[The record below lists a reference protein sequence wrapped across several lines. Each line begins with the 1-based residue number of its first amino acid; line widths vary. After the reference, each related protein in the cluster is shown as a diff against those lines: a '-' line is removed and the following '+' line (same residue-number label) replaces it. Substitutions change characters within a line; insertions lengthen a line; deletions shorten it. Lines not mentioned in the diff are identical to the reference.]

1 MSTTDNETLSKV
13 DQLKVEISPFSA
25 WMVGVGCLIGSMA
38 WLIHPAMLARGG
50 VIATLLAWLIAAIV
64 TLPLA
69 LILMELSSMFPS
81 AGGPYI
87 YKYYALKR
95 LIPHEGELV
104 GFLCGWLFWIS
115 NTVGLA
121 CIANGVCNLTS
132 LLLYGGAQLSPIW
145 FGPVVIICFFGSI
158 TLLNLLP
165 AGKATRLNDV
175 FTLIKLLMAIGFV
188 GLVFVKAQHP
198 VENFLLNADL
208 KALTLESLSQ
218 KLASISMLA
227 LAGYS
232 FIEATGCISF
242 ETKDARRSVPRALIL
257 TLATVTIIYISIALA
272 ISSGALLSLSP
283 DGATVLVNKTNLEAN
298 CSGITSYLAGSFF
311 GQLFVWLVILSIFAC
326 GFAAVMGLARVSYS
340 MAQTRLFPAQF
351 AKLDSKTGVPRYALN
366 FQLICLLT
374 IALGSNLLT
383 KTGAISDAYTFLV
396 ETFGFMYAF
405 VAIFYGVCI
414 VSLRYTDPQML
425 RPFKIG
431 KNGNALV
438 ICLAIIVVAI
448 WGYSA
453 LFCVNWK
460 HQIAGLL
467 AWLLGIPVFK
477 YYRRGEVL

>member
-1 MSTTDNETLSKV
+1 MTTTDSETLSKA
-13 DQLKVEISPFSA
+13 DQLKVEITPFSA

-50 VIATLLAWLIAAIV
+50 VIATLVAWVIAALV

-81 AGGPYI
+81 AGGPYV

-121 CIANGVCNLTS
+121 CIANGVCNLAS

-145 FGPVVIICFFGSI
+145 FGPLIIICFFSLI

-175 FTLIKLLMAIGFV
+175 FTIIKLLMAIGFV
-188 GLVFVKAQHP
+188 GLVCIKAQQP
-198 VENFLLNADL
+198 VQTFLLNAEL
-208 KALTLESLSQ
+208 KSFTIDSLIT

-232 FIEATGCISF
+232 FIEATGCISY
-242 ETKDARRSVPRALIL
+242 ETKDARHAVPRALIL
-257 TLATVTIIYISIALA
+257 TLGTVTVIYIAIALA
-272 ISSGALLSLSP
+272 IAAGAVLALSP
-283 DGATVLVNKTNLEAN
+283 EGATMLVAGTNLEAN
-298 CSGITSYLAGSFF
+298 CSGVTSYLAGSLW
-311 GQLFVWLVILSIFAC
+311 GQTFVWLVILSIFAC

-340 MAQTRLFPAQF
+340 MAQTKLFPAQF
-351 AKLDSKTGVPRYALN
+351 ARLDHKTGVPRYALN
-366 FQLICLLT
+366 FQLVCLLT

-405 VAIFYGVCI
+405 VAMFYGVCV
-414 VSLRYTDPQML
+414 VSLRYTDPEML

-431 KNGNALV
+431 KKGNTLV
-438 ICLAIIVVAI
+438 ICLAIFVIAI

-460 HQIAGLL
+460 HQLAGLL
-467 AWLLGIPVFK
+467 AWLCGIPIFK
-477 YYRRGEVL
+477 YYRRGDSL

>member
-1 MSTTDNETLSKV
+1 MTAADNETLSKAE
-13 DQLKVEISPFSA
+13 QLKVEITPFSA

-50 VIATLLAWLIAAIV
+50 VIATLLAWIIAAIV

-81 AGGPYI
+81 AGGPYV

-121 CIANGVCNLTS
+121 CIANGVCNLGS
-132 LLLYGGAQLSPIW
+132 LLLYGGTQLSPIW
-145 FGPVVIICFFGSI
+145 FGPIVIICFFCLI
-158 TLLNLLP
+158 TVLNLLP

-175 FTLIKLLMAIGFV
+175 FTIIKLLMAIGFV
-188 GLVFVKAQHP
+188 LLVFLKAQHP

-208 KALTLESLSQ
+208 KSLSVESLTK
-218 KLASISMLA
+218 KLGSISMLA

-242 ETKDARRSVPRALIL
+242 ETKDARHAVPRALIL
-257 TLATVTIIYISIALA
+257 TLATVTVIYIAIALA
-272 ISSGALLSLSP
+272 ISSGAFLTLSP
-283 DGATVLVNKTNLEAN
+283 DGSTVLVNGTNLEAN
-298 CSGITSYLAGSFF
+298 CSGITSFLAGSMY

-340 MAQTRLFPAQF
+340 MAMTKLFPAQF
-351 AKLDSKTGVPRYALN
+351 AKLDPKTGVPRFALN
-366 FQLICLLT
+366 FQLICLLI
-374 IALGSNLLT
+374 IALGANLLT
-383 KTGAISDAYTFLV
+383 KTGAISDAYTFLI

-405 VAIFYGVCI
+405 VAIFYGICV

-431 KNGNALV
+431 KNGNLLV
-438 ICLAIIVVAI
+438 ICLAIFVVAI

-453 LFCVNWK
+453 IFCVNWK
-460 HQIAGLL
+460 HQVAGLL
-467 AWLLGIPVFK
+467 AWLLGIPIFK
-477 YYRRGEVL
+477 YYRRSEAQ

>member
-1 MSTTDNETLSKV
+1 MTAADSEALATAE
-13 DQLKVEISPFSA
+13 QLKVEITPFSA

-50 VIATLLAWLIAAIV
+50 VVATLAAWFLAAIV

-81 AGGPYI
+81 AGGPYV

-121 CIANGVCNLTS
+121 CIANGVCNLLS
-132 LLLYGGAQLSPIW
+132 LLLYGGTQLSPIW
-145 FGPVVIICFFGSI
+145 FGPLVITSFFVLV
-158 TLLNLLP
+158 TVLNLLP
-165 AGKATRLNDV
+165 AGKATKLNDV
-175 FTLIKLLMAIGFV
+175 FTIIKLLVAFGFV
-188 GLVFVKAQHP
+188 VLVATMTPHP
-198 VENFLLNADL
+198 IENFLANANL
-208 KALTLESLSQ
+208 SAVTFESLTKQ
-218 KLASISMLA
+218 IASISMLA

-242 ETKDARRSVPRALIL
+242 ETKDARHAVPRALIL
-257 TLATVTIIYISIALA
+257 TLATVTVIYIAIAFA
-272 ISSGALLSLSP
+272 IACGALLTISP
-283 DGATVLVNKTNLEAN
+283 DGSTMLVANTNLEAN
-298 CSGITSYLAGSFF
+298 CSGITAHLAGNLA
-311 GQLFVWLVILSIFAC
+311 GQAFIWFVIMSIFAC

-340 MAQTRLFPAQF
+340 MALTKLFPSQF
-351 AKLDSKTGVPRYALN
+351 ARLDPETGVPRYALN
-366 FQLICLLT
+366 FQLVCLLT
-374 IALGSNLLT
+374 IALGANLLT
-383 KTGAISDAYTFLV
+383 KTGLISDAYTFLI

-405 VAIFYGVCI
+405 VAMFYGVCV
-414 VSLRYTDPQML
+414 VSLRYTDAQML
-425 RPFKIG
+425 RPFRIG

-438 ICLAIIVVAI
+438 ITLAIFVISI

-467 AWLLGIPVFK
+467 AWLLGIPIYKF
-477 YYRRGEVL
+477 YRRGETL